1 MDNSRTRPRV
11 GHIQFLNCL
20 PLYWGLA
27 RTGTLLDFELTKDTP
42 EKLSERLV
50 RGDLDIGPVT
60 LVEFLRNADDL
71 VAFPDIAVGCD
82 GPVMSCVIV
91 SQSRWR
97 NSTAPASP
105 SAPPP
110 APPYAWP
117 NCCWRIVSASSPT
130 TTPARP
136 TSA

>member
-42 EKLSERLV
+42 EKLSEKLV
-50 RGDLDIGPVT
+50 QGELDIAP
-60 LVEFLRNADDL
+60 
-71 VAFPDIAVGCD
+71 I
-82 GPVMSCVIV
+82 
-91 SQSRWR
+91 SR
-97 NSTAPASP
+97 S
-105 SAPPP
+105 
-110 APPYAWP
+110 
-117 NCCWRIVSASSPT
+117 CCWPSGSAYSPR

-136 TSA
+136 TSP

>member
-42 EKLSERLV
+42 EKLSEQLV

-60 LVEFLRNADDL
+60 
-71 VAFPDIAVGCD
+71 
-82 GPVMSCVIV
+82 
-91 SQSRWR
+91 
-97 NSTAPASP
+97 
-105 SAPPP
+105 
-110 APPYAWP
+110 
-117 NCCWRIVSASSPT
+117 
-130 TTPARP
+130 
-136 TSA
+136 